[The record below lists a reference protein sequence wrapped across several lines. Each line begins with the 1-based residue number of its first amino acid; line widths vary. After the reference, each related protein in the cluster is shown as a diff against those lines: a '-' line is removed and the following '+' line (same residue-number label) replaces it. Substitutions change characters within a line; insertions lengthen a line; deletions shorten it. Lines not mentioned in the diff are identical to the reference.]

1 MAKEIS
7 GFIKLQIKGG
17 QANPAPPVGPAL
29 GQRGVNIM
37 EFCKAFNDKT
47 KSIAGK
53 PVPVEITVYKDKK
66 FDFKIK
72 SPPASFYIKE
82 AVKLKGGSKEPGRNI
97 VASISKKQLES
108 IAKEKMND
116 LNAHAIEEAIKII
129 AGSARSM
136 GIEVK
141 E

>member
-17 QANPAPPVGPAL
+17 QANPAPPDGPAL

-47 KSIAGK
+47 KSMAGK

-116 LNAHAIEEAIKII
+116 LNAHDIEEDIKII